1 MEVDAYIA
9 GPIAA
14 GADPAD
20 EQFRL
25 LVQSVTDYAIFLL
38 DSSGR
43 VISWNDGAE
52 RIKGYSAGEIVG
64 RSIALFYPPE
74 DRSEEHTSELQSPCN
89 LVCRLLLEK
98 KKITCPSPPRLTL
111 LLTAYTTP
119 P

>member
-14 GADPAD
+14 GADPTD

-38 DSSGR
+38 DSGGR
-43 VISWNDGAE
+43 GISWNDGAE

-64 RSIALFYPPE
+64 RAIALFYPPE
-74 DRSEEHTSELQSPCN
+74 DPDAGKPGHGLRRAGREGCFRSQGWRGRN
-89 LVCRLLLEK
+89 DG
-98 KKITCPSPPRLTL
+98 
-111 LLTAYTTP
+111 
-119 P
+119 